1 MKALDEPDAPDST
14 PLTPEDVEGLIPTWV
29 ATRAEL
35 NECEQEN
42 IESAIRWAFSRR
54 GHRAVSEV
62 GALLTS
68 DFSDRL
74 HQRMF
79 GDVWR
84 WAGVRRKRQTNI
96 GVAPGDIAVQMKLAF
111 DDVRYWHE
119 QATFERLEIAV
130 RLHHRLVTIHPYPN
144 GNGRQTRLMADLYLH
159 LSGGRPLSWGGGIHL
174 GGTGPDR
181 ARYIDALRVADAGD
195 LSALLAFATV

>member
-29 ATRAEL
+29 ATHAEL

-68 DFSDRL
+68 EIRKPRIAIRRIGA
-74 HQRMF
+74 QCVCRQ
-79 GDVWR
+79 
-84 WAGVRRKRQTNI
+84 VR
-96 GVAPGDIAVQMKLAF
+96 
-111 DDVRYWHE
+111 
-119 QATFERLEIAV
+119 ATPVER
-130 RLHHRLVTIHPYPN
+130 
-144 GNGRQTRLMADLYLH
+144 
-159 LSGGRPLSWGGGIHL
+159 
-174 GGTGPDR
+174 
-181 ARYIDALRVADAGD
+181 
-195 LSALLAFATV
+195 